1 MMDDLA
7 HVLMRYPALGK
18 MDMVVHH
25 LVFIICA
32 ILAGGTQIYMWQFSW
47 LIIGELSTPLL
58 TAKWFMRQAASANS
72 PSLIHVARRLG
83 QGKHETCASA
93 AAALE
98 LFVAK
103 IFIAVFFCVRV
114 CVYGSGLAHTAE
126 HLLKGDFR
134 EIPTAPTAVV
144 LSILLLGAGL
154 NAHWFRM
161 MMMKALGLG
170 KYRAAK
176 KAA

>member
-1 MMDDLA
+1 
-7 HVLMRYPALGK
+7 
-18 MDMVVHH
+18 
-25 LVFIICA
+25 
-32 ILAGGTQIYMWQFSW
+32 MWQFSW

-114 CVYGSGLAHTAE
+114 CVCGS
-126 HLLKGDFR
+126 KGWR
-134 EIPTAPTAVV
+134 TPPSTC
-144 LSILLLGAGL
+144 
-154 NAHWFRM
+154 
-161 MMMKALGLG
+161 
-170 KYRAAK
+170 
-176 KAA
+176 

>member
-1 MMDDLA
+1 MCIRD
-7 HVLMRYPALGK
+7 R
-18 MDMVVHH
+18 
-25 LVFIICA
+25 FIICA

-72 PSLIHVARRLG
+72 PSLIRVARKLG

-98 LFVAK
+98 LLIAK
-103 IFIAVFFCVRV
+103 VFIAVFFLVRV
-114 CVYGSGLAHTAE
+114 CAYGAGLAHTAK
-126 HLLKGDFR
+126 HLMRGDFR
-134 EIPTAPTAVV
+134 EIPTAPTVVV

-170 KYRAAK
+170 KYRTAKEK
-176 KAA
+176 KAR